1 MPLSGGGKLSH
12 LWAGLFWVPP
22 KPQRVHH
29 AEPETQEEDC
39 EDTEEQ
45 HSPGNGA
52 GYRPV
57 GQRCWVQTSVYL
69 LTLSGE
75 QP

>member
-52 GYRPV
+52 GCRPV
-57 GQRCWVQTSVYL
+57 FTCLLYL
-69 LTLSGE
+69 GNNLNQEWMSS
-75 QP
+75 